1 MTETI
6 TRFIIRYTTFLGNLF
21 PQFLICCLLL
31 YIDFKTGYK
40 VGSIW
45 FYGYALNLVIK
56 NSIRK
61 TRPPKSQWK
70 VPHVNGWSFPSG
82 HSLMSLVL
90 YWSIAKYF
98 AVAMPWAALFYA
110 LPFLL
115 GLSRLYLRVHF
126 IEDVLAGW
134 LIAYCY
140 LYFVSDWVIKFNS
153 QFYEIFY
160 KICHIFA

>member
-1 MTETI
+1 MKTEI
-6 TRFIIRYTTFLGNLF
+6 LRFIIRYTTFAGNLF

-31 YIDFKTGYK
+31 YIDFETGYK

-61 TRPPKSQWK
+61 ARPPKANWK
-70 VPHVNGWSFPSG
+70 VPHVNGFSFPSG
-82 HSLMSLVL
+82 HSLMSIVL

-98 AVAMPWAALFYA
+98 AIAMPFAVLFYA
-110 LPFLL
+110 LPFWL
-115 GLSRLYLRVHF
+115 GASRLYLRVHF
-126 IEDVLAGW
+126 PEDVLAGW

-140 LYFVSDWVIKFNS
+140 LHFASEKVIEFNS

-160 KICHIFA
+160 KICHLFG